1 MGVHILDKETS
12 ITIKGE
18 NGRYI
23 KIHSYTTSH
32 ETKPKDQQILLSG
45 RDFEVLIDGVTVH
58 QMISHV
64 MGETPISIKKAM
76 RDHLNYLIE
85 REERI

>member
-23 KIHSYTTSH
+23 KISSYTKSD
-32 ETKPKDQQILLSG
+32 KDQHQQILLSG

-64 MGETPISIKKAM
+64 MDETSISIKKVM